1 MCSFK
6 AYYKGNS
13 VYNVMVS
20 NRTAV
25 NIEINIPYSEIKNMI
40 LTLITKAIR
49 NESLLFR
56 RL

>member
-1 MCSFK
+1 
-6 AYYKGNS
+6 
-13 VYNVMVS
+13 MVS